1 MVVETY
7 DALRTSSRLGED
19 GLGKEIPFRI
29 THYPLCAFVVSL
41 SVQNATLTSLTCRIY
56 AICPLILVTRQ
67 NPDQQYQ
74 LVLKAYY
81 Q

>member
-1 MVVETY
+1 MTLPGPLVGWGGG
-7 DALRTSSRLGED
+7 AGEGD
-19 GLGKEIPFRI
+19 SLP
-29 THYPLCAFVVSL
+29 HYSLPLCAFVVSL
-41 SVQNATLTSLTCRIY
+41 SVQNATPTCRIY